1 VAGILVGEIDCRFL
15 LFGSARRV
23 LRIVVG
29 EIVNYCCLIP
39 SRRVVVIAVG
49 EIVDYHC
56 PG

>member
-1 VAGILVGEIDCRFL
+1 MAGILVGEIDCRFL

-29 EIVNYCCLIP
+29 EIVNYSCLMP